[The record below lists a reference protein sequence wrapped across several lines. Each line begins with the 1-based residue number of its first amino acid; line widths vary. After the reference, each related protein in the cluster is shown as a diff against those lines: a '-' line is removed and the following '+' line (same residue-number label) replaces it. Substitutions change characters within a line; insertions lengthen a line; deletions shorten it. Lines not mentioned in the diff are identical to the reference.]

1 MATESQ
7 QNKKRIL
14 IVEDDFALRS
24 MLTLLMQSLGYEV
37 FQEENE
43 GALVQKEQAL
53 RPDMILLDVNL
64 PGMRGTEIC
73 KLVKSDVR
81 VKDIPILMMTGE
93 YRDTDDKVKAFS
105 LGADDY
111 VLKPVDISILSAR
124 VKAMISAR

>member
-24 MLTLLMQSLGYEV
+24 MLALLMQSLGYEV
-37 FQEENE
+37 FQEENG
-43 GALVQKEQAL
+43 GAAVQKVLDL

>member
-1 MATESQ
+1 MAIESPR
-7 QNKKRIL
+7 NKTRIL

-24 MLTLLMQSLGYEV
+24 MLALLMQSLGYEV
-37 FQEENE
+37 FQEEN
-43 GALVQKEQAL
+43 GGTAVQKVLDL
-53 RPDMILLDVNL
+53 RPDLILLDVNL
-64 PGMRGTEIC
+64 PGMKGTEIC
-73 KLVKSDVR
+73 GKVKSDVR